1 MNAMTAKQAMSDT
14 CEWAEGHCSLGH
26 VLVARTRMGL
36 CAVLLG
42 DDQAAL
48 QEDLRSRFGGVHWQ
62 QSEHMQGWL
71 SQVVHHIEHPHLPL
85 DLPLD
90 ATGSA
95 FQRKVWSALQGIAA
109 GQTASYA
116 DIAQM
121 IGSPSSVRA
130 VAGACAANPLA
141 VVVPCHR
148 VIRRD
153 GGLSGYRWGL
163 ARKQALLAREGLQAV
178 GS

>member
-1 MNAMTAKQAMSDT
+1 MSNT
-14 CEWAEGHCSLGH
+14 IEWAEGHSSLGH
-26 VLVARTRMGL
+26 VLIARTRQGL
-36 CAVLLG
+36 CAVLIG
-42 DDQAAL
+42 DELEAL
-48 QEDLRSRFGGVHWQ
+48 RQDLRSRFGSVDRE
-62 QSEHMQGWL
+62 QSTDMHGWL
-71 SQVVHHIEHPHLPL
+71 SQVLQHIEHPHQAL

-90 ATGSA
+90 ATGTA
-95 FQRKVWSALQGIAA
+95 FQRKVWSALQGISA
-109 GQTASYA
+109 GQTVSYA
-116 DIAQM
+116 DLAQM

>member
-1 MNAMTAKQAMSDT
+1 MNVIH
-14 CEWAEGHCSLGH
+14 EWAEGHSSLGH
-26 VLVARTRMGL
+26 VLVARTRQGL
-36 CAVLLG
+36 CAVLIG
-42 DDQAAL
+42 DDPSAL
-48 QEDLRSRFGGVHWQ
+48 HQDLRSRFGGVNWA
-62 QSEHMQGWL
+62 QSADMHCWL
-71 SQVVHHIEHPHLPL
+71 SQVLHHIEHPHLPL

-95 FQRKVWSALQGIAA
+95 FQRKVWSALQGIPA
-109 GQTASYA
+109 GQTVSYS